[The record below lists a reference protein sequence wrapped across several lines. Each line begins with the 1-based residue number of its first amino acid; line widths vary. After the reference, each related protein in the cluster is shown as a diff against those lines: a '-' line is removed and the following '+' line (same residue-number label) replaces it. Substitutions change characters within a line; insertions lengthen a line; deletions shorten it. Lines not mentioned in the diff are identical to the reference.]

1 MKIAVVADKKSG
13 HLTQCLGLRDV
24 IQDYDHEKDVL
35 FLGKDFISLPGFL
48 EKFFTFF
55 KENFYL
61 FILRLLNPSIGDK
74 KYDLVICSGS
84 RTVMPA
90 YLVSIKTKAKIVYIG
105 TPKFRVMKKFNG
117 IISTKEDISSA
128 FKVISTVIPPTKF
141 KPYSKKI
148 EPKKQSLV
156 MLGGDG
162 SGYDYGEK
170 DWYRLSYEFKN
181 INTTFLNSRRTPKFA
196 WTNLK
201 ENAGK
206 KHEFLDLKD
215 TSFEIL
221 QNAIDSHSNIFV
233 TADST
238 SMILEIIS
246 RGYFVNVIE
255 LRGPLKREHH
265 HDIIEGFEKKGIL
278 KILRLNEL
286 HHSKD
291 KYEGGVHNFVTEY
304 RQKLREQL
312 IKLV

>member
-48 EKFFTFF
+48 EKLFTFF

-196 WTNLK
+196 WANLK

-221 QNAIDSHSNIFV
+221 QNAI
-233 TADST
+233 
-238 SMILEIIS
+238 
-246 RGYFVNVIE
+246 Y
-255 LRGPLKREHH
+255 
-265 HDIIEGFEKKGIL
+265 
-278 KILRLNEL
+278 KI
-286 HHSKD
+286 
-291 KYEGGVHNFVTEY
+291 
-304 RQKLREQL
+304 
-312 IKLV
+312 